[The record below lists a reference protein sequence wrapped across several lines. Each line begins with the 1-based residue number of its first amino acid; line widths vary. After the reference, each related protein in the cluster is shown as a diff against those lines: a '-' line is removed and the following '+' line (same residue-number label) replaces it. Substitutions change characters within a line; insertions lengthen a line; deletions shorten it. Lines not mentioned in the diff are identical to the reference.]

1 MSKIITNRSWTQQ
14 IKTLKLFVETNQRQK
29 LRDSKKLTRQI
40 DNFKVNHPILLNS
53 SKKIINRSRKF
64 QWTISFIIFDQL
76 VTEKEPTHVI
86 RPVKT
91 WSSAK
96 HLICRTFSAFSYTVR
111 LRTDQH
117 QQQETTLIDRMIKL
131 SMICKPKLG
140 QGSGRDLNCNDQV
153 ETESHQMC
161 TVFNLVMKQ
170 SITQTQTGSTEG
182 SELKKRMIDSNR
194 NAMRFWA
201 DIATD

>member
-1 MSKIITNRSWTQQ
+1 
-14 IKTLKLFVETNQRQK
+14 
-29 LRDSKKLTRQI
+29 
-40 DNFKVNHPILLNS
+40 
-53 SKKIINRSRKF
+53 
-64 QWTISFIIFDQL
+64 
-76 VTEKEPTHVI
+76 
-86 RPVKT
+86 
-91 WSSAK
+91 
-96 HLICRTFSAFSYTVR
+96 
-111 LRTDQH
+111 
-117 QQQETTLIDRMIKL
+117 MIKL